1 MCLSFQSCAKVLL
14 CRLLSVPWLRKTGTR
29 RNWDV
34 LIILVQAASTD
45 TQLLMQEAIR
55 FLVMTVTTVCLLGFS
70 LLP

>member
-1 MCLSFQSCAKVLL
+1 M
-14 CRLLSVPWLRKTGTR
+14 
-29 RNWDV
+29 

-55 FLVMTVTTVCLLGFS
+55 FLVMTVTTVCLLGFP